1 MHPCVCSVAR
11 MHRLFA
17 TPSAAACLA
26 LLCMEFSSQ
35 GCWSGVPFP
44 SSGDLPDPEIK
55 PVSPGSPAL
64 AGGFFTAEPPGKP
77 FITKQLSLIGE
88 LNCIPSPLCHGFP
101 NEVTVK
107 GEE

>member
-1 MHPCVCSVAR
+1 MHAKLLQSGPALCHPMDCSLPGPPDHGILHAR
-11 MHRLFA
+11 IVGW
-17 TPSAAACLA
+17 LA
-26 LLCMEFSSQ
+26 SLPPEE
-35 GCWSGVPFP
+35 P
-44 SSGDLPDPEIK
+44 PDPGIK